1 MAEMS
6 SFMDCKDIVK
16 IISCDGEGVKVKIEL
31 TENVEN
37 LLDFLVKQNFIND
50 WYISDPE
57 VIYEI

>member
-16 IISCDGEGVKVKIEL
+16 IVSRDGDGVKVKIEL